1 MVFFANAQMTIKAAI
16 PSPVYQ
22 GSMNANEI
30 TLVAPVASD
39 MAVVYAR
46 FILPNGIVSGM
57 KVAGYPEKYT
67 MTEVAG
73 LPSLG
78 IKDESGTPYRAWTLV
93 MDEPLTEY
101 AGEATVQFFVTLG
114 DVTYSSASV
123 SFVINE
129 GTPVFSDENIGLTN
143 DLYQELLAAF
153 GGFRDEAAAS
163 AKAAADSATSA
174 ANSATS
180 ATSSAT
186 SAASSATVAE
196 DSATAAA
203 LSEANASSS
212 ATAAALSEANASNSA
227 TAAAEAA
234 QAAAG
239 SAVASEASASEAAQS
254 AEDIAGKKVFALT
267 AYYAEEAETARGYT
281 KGGKTDIK
289 FRELEARIGSGG
301 GGSPEWGNIGGTLSN
316 QTDLKNALDLKA
328 NKTELE
334 GLNPVSANSG
344 TGTESLQTLTVG
356 ATTYSIPQGGGS
368 GSEGTW
374 RYIGKYTFGYSLTT
388 SQPDDWETNFTN
400 YYTKGGTLQE
410 PEYTAITG
418 ETAPTWQ
425 ENTYYKWSKMGN
437 MFFSKEPDGTDF
449 SFKKVR
455 LLVYFSQ
462 EENTLTNPWIQ
473 FRSKNAGT
481 VVNHLHPFSNPYNQ
495 SIVRTGVWYA
505 EVNGGYIIS
514 RGNYS
519 NDSDLK
525 NMPEPRDFSKVTEN
539 ITQIGLCS
547 LSYISGAYGHGYM
560 KLWALE

>member
-129 GTPVFSDENIGLTN
+129 GTPVFSDENIGLTD
-143 DLYQELLAAF
+143 DLYHELLTAF
-153 GGFRDEAAAS
+153 GKFRGEAAAS

-180 ATSSAT
+180 AANSATSSA
-186 SAASSATVAE
+186 

-203 LSEANASSS
+203 DS
-212 ATAAALSEANASNSA
+212 AT
-227 TAAAEAA
+227 
-234 QAAAG
+234 
-239 SAVASEASASEAAQS
+239 ASEASASEAAQS
-254 AEDIAGKKVFALT
+254 AEDIAEKKVFALT

-281 KGGKTDIK
+281 KGGKTDKK

-356 ATTYSIPQGGGS
+356 DTTYSIPQGGGVTDVRINGESIITDGVAHIPISTSNWSNSS
-368 GSEGTW
+368 GYELRKLNS
-374 RYIGKYTFGYSLTT
+374 GYGLCVL
-388 SQPDDWETNFTN
+388 D
-400 YYTKGGTLQE
+400 GGTE
-410 PEYTAITG
+410 AV
-418 ETAPTWQ
+418 
-425 ENTYYKWSKMGN
+425 
-437 MFFSKEPDGTDF
+437 
-449 SFKKVR
+449 SF
-455 LLVYFSQ
+455 
-462 EENTLTNPWIQ
+462 
-473 FRSKNAGT
+473 A
-481 VVNHLHPFSNPYNQ
+481 
-495 SIVRTGVWYA
+495 
-505 EVNGGYIIS
+505 
-514 RGNYS
+514 
-519 NDSDLK
+519 NDSQIDGRSSNYNPITPTKLDYAVK
-525 NMPEPRDFSKVTEN
+525 AAMCDGKGAAWTDAERIAALLRMGCTVDEN
-539 ITQIGLCS
+539 GFVKWTAQEV
-547 LSYISGAYGHGYM
+547 A
-560 KLWALE
+560 E